1 MGIYLP
7 PAAIGDRVWY
17 DNNRNGLQ
25 ENGEAGVA
33 NVTVELLNSAG
44 TVISSTTTNASGYY
58 SFTNLTPAAYS
69 IHFVLTTL
77 PADTLVTTPNAGDD
91 VADSDADPTTG
102 ATMLTTLSPTEYDPS
117 WDMGI
122 YLPPAAIGDRAWL
135 DTNRNGVQDGGEPGL
150 PGVTVNLL
158 DGSGTVINTTTT
170 NASGLYTF
178 TNLVPGNYAVQFVS
192 PTGYTLSPQD
202 QGDQANGGA
211 TDSDPDPVTG
221 RTVTTTLTGGESDP
235 TWDAGFYGVVNLGN
249 LVWHDQNNNGLV
261 DSGEKGIRNVTVQLF
276 LEGADPATTTPVAT
290 ATTDVNGNYN
300 FANLLPGRYFVY
312 IPTPPLAYGWS
323 STPTDV
329 NDNGEDNDDNGSQSA
344 LGGSVRSPIITLA
357 VNSETTNDGDGA
369 NGELTIDFGFFAPAS
384 LGDLVWF
391 DTDKDG
397 VQDHNETGVPG
408 TAAERG
414 VPGLLVTLYDSVTSS
429 IVATTTTAT
438 NGRYLFDNL
447 LPGDYYVQFTLPT
460 GYSLSPADQGGNDA
474 FDSDANATTLRTPVT
489 NLTSG
494 EHDPTLDMGLY
505 LPTAPA
511 SLGDLVWYD
520 TDRDGVQDS
529 GETGVPGI
537 TVTLHRADGS
547 LVATTKTDVN
557 GAYEFNSLPPGD
569 YYVRFTPPAAYTIS
583 PQDAVADNDGVDSD
597 VNPATGRTVNTTLL
611 AGENDPT
618 WDLGLYLVDQPASI
632 GDLVWFDGDADGI
645 QDSGESGVPGV
656 LVMLYQANGTLVA
669 STRTD
674 ADGRYAFTNLAPGD
688 YYVEFDPP
696 TGYFGTRPDR
706 GADDTLDSDANPTTG
721 RTMVTTL
728 VAGENDPTWDYGI
741 YLFDSAQDRLLL
753 VAGIGNRVWL
763 DANQNG
769 VQDSGEQNVPGV
781 TVKLYTSDGQLV
793 AIDITDANGL
803 YSFTNL
809 PPGDYYIEVVLP
821 PNYSYSPVSTTPGN
835 DTDSNA
841 DPNTGRTPVVNLP
854 AGIDPTWDTGIFLP
868 PTNLGDDDEP
878 TKVRILLP
886 LISR

>member
-1 MGIYLP
+1 M
-7 PAAIGDRVWY
+7 
-17 DNNRNGLQ
+17 
-25 ENGEAGVA
+25 
-33 NVTVELLNSAG
+33 
-44 TVISSTTTNASGYY
+44 
-58 SFTNLTPAAYS
+58 
-69 IHFVLTTL
+69 
-77 PADTLVTTPNAGDD
+77 
-91 VADSDADPTTG
+91 
-102 ATMLTTLSPTEYDPS
+102 
-117 WDMGI
+117 
-122 YLPPAAIGDRAWL
+122 
-135 DTNRNGVQDGGEPGL
+135 
-150 PGVTVNLL
+150 
-158 DGSGTVINTTTT
+158 
-170 NASGLYTF
+170 
-178 TNLVPGNYAVQFVS
+178 
-192 PTGYTLSPQD
+192 
-202 QGDQANGGA
+202 
-211 TDSDPDPVTG
+211 
-221 RTVTTTLTGGESDP
+221 
-235 TWDAGFYGVVNLGN
+235 
-249 LVWHDQNNNGLV
+249 
-261 DSGEKGIRNVTVQLF
+261 
-276 LEGADPATTTPVAT
+276 
-290 ATTDVNGNYN
+290 
-300 FANLLPGRYFVY
+300 
-312 IPTPPLAYGWS
+312 
-323 STPTDV
+323 

-344 LGGSVRSPIITLA
+344 LDAPVRSPIIDLA
-357 VNSETTNDGDGA
+357 VNSEPATDGDGA
-369 NGELTIDFGFFAPAS
+369 NGDLTVDFGFFAPAS
-384 LGDLVWF
+384 LGDLVWL

-397 VQDHNETGVPG
+397 VQDQNETGVPG
-408 TAAERG
+408 TTAERG
-414 VPGLLVTLYDSVTSS
+414 VPGVLVTLYDGVTNSV
-429 IVATTTTAT
+429 VATTTTAT

-447 LPGDYYVQFTLPT
+447 LPGDYYVQFTLPA

-494 EHDPTLDMGLY
+494 EHEPTLDMGLY

-537 TVTLHRADGS
+537 TVTLYRADDS

-569 YYVRFTPPAAYTIS
+569 YYVRFTPPPAYTIS
-583 PQDAVADNDGVDSD
+583 PQDAVVDNDGVDSD

-618 WDLGLYLVDQPASI
+618 WDLGLYLIDQPASI
-632 GDLVWFDGDADGI
+632 GDLVWFDGDVDGI
-645 QDSGESGVPGV
+645 QDSSESGVPGV

-669 STRTD
+669 GTRTD

-706 GADDTLDSDANPTTG
+706 SADDTLDSDANPTTG

-769 VQDSGEQNVPGV
+769 LQDGGEQNVPGV

-809 PPGDYYIEVVLP
+809 PPDDYYIEVVLP

-854 AGIDPTWDTGIFLP
+854 AGIDPTWDTGIFQP

-878 TKVRILLP
+878 AKVRILLP